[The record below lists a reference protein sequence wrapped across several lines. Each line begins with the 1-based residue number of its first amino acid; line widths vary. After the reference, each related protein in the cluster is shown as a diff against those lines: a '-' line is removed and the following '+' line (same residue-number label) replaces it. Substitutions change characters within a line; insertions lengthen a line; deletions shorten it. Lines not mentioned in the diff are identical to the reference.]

1 MAAAVDRT
9 TILIVEDDR
18 ELRDLYRG
26 SLSAAGYM
34 PIAVADGLDALR
46 CIEQDTIPD
55 AIVLDI
61 GLPRV
66 SGHDVHREI
75 AANPATSHI
84 PIVIV
89 TGAEFAPIGLRRFD
103 CVFEEAGV
111 HRRAAPRRSQLRGA
125 KLQQPSTAAF
135 EVTANRILS

>member
-1 MAAAVDRT
+1 MAAVDRT

-18 ELRDLYRG
+18 ELRDLYRA
-26 SLSAAGYM
+26 SLSAAGYI
-34 PIAVADGLDALR
+34 PIALADGLSALR
-46 CIEQDTIPD
+46 YFEQDSIPH

-66 SGHDVHREI
+66 SGRDVHREI

-89 TGAEFAPIGLRRFD
+89 TGAEVGAIGLRKFD
-103 CVFEEAGV
+103 CVLKKPVSIDALLEAV
-111 HRRAAPRRSQLRGA
+111 RNCVERQSSDKRGP
-125 KLQQPSTAAF
+125 QPS
-135 EVTANRILS
+135 R